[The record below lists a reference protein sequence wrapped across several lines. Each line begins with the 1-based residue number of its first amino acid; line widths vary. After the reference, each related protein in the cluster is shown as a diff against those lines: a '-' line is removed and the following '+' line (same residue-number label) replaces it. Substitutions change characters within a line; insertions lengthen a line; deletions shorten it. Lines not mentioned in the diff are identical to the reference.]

1 MNESFINIL
10 NDFLNLFLVIF
21 GIAITLFIVIY
32 SFIINKK
39 DELNKVLESINN
51 GITSPLIDQKRYFTI
66 SQIKRYKKINTHLI
80 IITTSSIS
88 LYIISFITNRILPNF
103 DFKIIMFYCICIIT
117 TILFIYILIIITKVI
132 FHYKKNT
139 KI

>member
-21 GIAITLFIVIY
+21 GIAITLFTVIY

-66 SQIKRYKKINTHLI
+66 
-80 IITTSSIS
+80 
-88 LYIISFITNRILPNF
+88 
-103 DFKIIMFYCICIIT
+103 
-117 TILFIYILIIITKVI
+117 
-132 FHYKKNT
+132 
-139 KI
+139 